1 MCSKNKGQF
10 STKMDGRTMLFNEYE
25 CDFCDQSDADH
36 EVVSVP
42 HGITDRRSTWG
53 EGVPTTRR
61 ECTRCKRWDGPW
73 VSADIVGYGW

>member
-10 STKMDGRTMLFNEYE
+10 NIKMDGSRMLFNEYACE
-25 CDFCDQSDADH
+25 HCVKSEAEN

-42 HGITDRRSTWG
+42 HGVTDRRSTWG

-61 ECTRCKRWDGPW
+61 ECTTCKRWDGPW
-73 VSADIVGYGW
+73 VSSDIVGGGW